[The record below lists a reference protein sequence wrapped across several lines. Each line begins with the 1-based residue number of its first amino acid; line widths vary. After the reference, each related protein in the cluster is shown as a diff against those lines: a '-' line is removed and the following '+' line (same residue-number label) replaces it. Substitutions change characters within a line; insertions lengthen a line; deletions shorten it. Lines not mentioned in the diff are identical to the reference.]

1 MTIGILKLSLFI
13 PFSNSLKEKRMVL
26 SSFKQR
32 LRNKFNVS
40 ITTLDDQDKWQRIE
54 LAVVCVGNNGRAVDT
69 LLNAVVGFTKEFNQ
83 LELID
88 YTLELI

>member
-1 MTIGILKLSLFI
+1 MTIGVLKLSLFI

-26 SSFKQR
+26 SSFRQR
-32 LRNKFNVS
+32 LKNKFNVS
-40 ITTLDDQDKWQRIE
+40 VTTLNDKDKWQRIE
-54 LAVVCVGNNGRAVDT
+54 LAVVCAGNSTRAVDK
-69 LLNAVVGFTKEFNQ
+69 LLNEVVNFTKGFNQ

>member
-69 LLNAVVGFTKEFNQ
+69 LLNTVVGFTKEFNQ